1 MTKENRGGG
10 EPKGGGEDFD
20 AVLAEVV
27 NEVGDRAKQR
37 VVHAKNVRTA
47 KEQRAGS
54 AGELGKRLKGIS
66 AEESGAE
73 EELAATY
80 FNTLVFSEFGDG
92 KIPDGVKTK
101 LDAYNSA
108 KEKYRLKVK
117 KMENFH
123 DDVRQDP
130 RLAKPLGELKSEIV
144 ARAKDL
150 AGELGVNYEEIAKG
164 EMSLLTTEDAEIKRL
179 EAEADKLSPGKIE
192 YAKESYKD
200 YKERI
205 VGVLADRMAEIT
217 QSKLEELLLKN
228 GVKEKPGYHE
238 TGNQFKGNI
247 EATTQDVIRKDEK
260 TVKKGMRLLAEKEL
274 QGLFEKIDASESD
287 ESKRRAV
294 IARLE
299 RKFGGLVGRDSFGGL
314 IQADKVD
321 SFVCLRSG
329 ASENEANDA
338 TMPEL
343 LIDASIVEA
352 RIMFVLE
359 SFCINHG
366 GRVNVA
372 QSGLPDED
380 LDYRQMCF
388 LKHVQADPGSFSFEQ
403 WVAAPGGIDKIVRGK
418 KKLDLDPKH
427 DPTLTDL
434 AIKAGGIWD
443 QVENPYLLF
452 GRNGVSN
459 LDETHDIPS
468 DLFREYAKVKK
479 HEKGLT
485 DEQKRESDAWN
496 HELEKHLKGHE
507 LTNQDIVD
515 KAAKPDGTIRL
526 DKPETMKAMIA
537 VLQEQGRKAREVGAG
552 KAEKIG
558 EQGSEIYELKRS
570 LADMT
575 RWKDQL
581 LEENKT
587 SGERLSRSRGENE
600 KQIKALE
607 SRIDL
612 ADKEKQRVEKEKIS
626 QVSALRGLITEAIG
640 KLEGQK
646 TRGLPILG
654 GAKELSERQ
663 RVIDDIKQR
672 AGIK

>member
-1 MTKENRGGG
+1 MTKENRGGERPNG
-10 EPKGGGEDFD
+10 SDVDFD

-27 NEVGDRAKQR
+27 NEVGDEAKQKVVRAKN
-37 VVHAKNVRTA
+37 AKTA
-47 KEQRAGS
+47 KEQRAGL

-66 AEESGAE
+66 AKESGAE
-73 EELAATY
+73 EELTATA
-80 FNTLVFSEFGDG
+80 FNTLVFSEFGNSKLPDSV
-92 KIPDGVKTK
+92 KIK
-101 LDAYNSA
+101 LDVYNSA
-108 KEKYRLKVK
+108 KEKYSLSVK
-117 KMENFH
+117 KMENLP
-123 DDVRQDP
+123 DSVQQDL
-130 RLAKPLGELKSEIV
+130 RLANALSQLKSEMV
-144 ARAKDL
+144 ARAMDL
-150 AGELGVNYEEIAKG
+150 ASELGVSYEEIAKG
-164 EMSLLTTEDAEIKRL
+164 EMSLLTTEDVEIKKL

-192 YAKESYKD
+192 YAKESYED

-205 VGVLADRMAEIT
+205 VGVLADRMAELT

-228 GVKEKPGYHE
+228 GKKEGHGYME
-238 TGNQFKGNI
+238 KGNKFK
-247 EATTQDVIRKDEK
+247 QDVEPANREVIEKDEE

-274 QGLFEKIDASESD
+274 RGLFEKIDASESD

-294 IARLE
+294 IAQLE
-299 RKFGGLVGRDSFGGL
+299 RRFCGLVGRGSNYGSIDGNSDTNNLF
-314 IQADKVD
+314 
-321 SFVCLRSG
+321 LRSG
-329 ASENEANDA
+329 APEGDTEAKMSND
-338 TMPEL
+338 L
-343 LIDASIVEA
+343 LVDAAFVET

-366 GRVNVA
+366 GRMNIT
-372 QSGLPDED
+372 QSGLPEED
-380 LDYRQMCF
+380 KEYGRMCF
-388 LKHVQADPGSFSFEQ
+388 LRHLKADKKNFSFEKLR
-403 WVAAPGGIDKIVRGK
+403 AFGEGDMIVRSS

-443 QVENPYLLF
+443 QVKKPYFLF
-452 GRNGVSN
+452 GRNGISN
-459 LDETHDIPS
+459 LDETRDIPS

-526 DKPETMKAMIA
+526 DKSETMKAMIA

-581 LEENKT
+581 LEENET

-607 SRIDL
+607 SRIDSVN
-612 ADKEKQRVEKEKIS
+612 KEKQRVEKEKIS
-626 QVSALRGLITEAIG
+626 QVSALRELITEAIA

-646 TRGLPILG
+646 TKGLPILG
-654 GAKELSERQ
+654 GAKELLERQ